1 MNKEQYLISMSENNL
16 FMNKI
21 NNEINNRDIKIEI
34 IDENKESFTYYILF
48 FIVIIFILKLY
59 FNFFLRIKKNSDS
72 N

>member
-34 IDENKESFTYYILF
+34 IDENKESFMYYILF
-48 FIVIIFILKLY
+48 FIVIIFILKYYKL
-59 FNFFLRIKKNSDS
+59 I
-72 N
+72 